1 MQAAIAMDKIVYTL
15 LRINMAVQAVAEQEA
30 EDLEDYRA
38 EQYVVVPVYIVDI

>member
-1 MQAAIAMDKIVYTL
+1 MLVATL
-15 LRINMAVQAVAEQEA
+15 MVKLVHNPIHFNMVVQAVAEQVA